1 MATYI
6 QRGETLDYLNTTGG
20 TIKLGDIVKLGT
32 RAGVAGDDIPAGEIG
47 AVHVTGVY
55 EMPKA
60 ASEAL
65 AVGDTLYLNAAGAA
79 TKTKAELTVVLGYAV
94 AAAQAADAT
103 CRVRL
108 CD

>member
-47 AVHVTGVY
+47 AVHVTGRRR
-55 EMPKA
+55 
-60 ASEAL
+60 
-65 AVGDTLYLNAAGAA
+65 GDQDQSRADRSAGLRGSGGAGGGCYLPCAP
-79 TKTKAELTVVLGYAV
+79 
-94 AAAQAADAT
+94 
-103 CRVRL
+103 VRL
-108 CD
+108 RRLA